1 MKILYIP
8 VAKKIKENSLK
19 NIFFCFIYNIKIILK
34 NFLLKKKITTSTQGY
49 IESAIRMNAKI
60 FELPFNYCIFF
71 SKLLNLY
78 FDGIFINWKFTN
90 NRNDKKIHD
99 KLIKLS
105 KKFNI
110 KKVIVDTTDL
120 SHHYIREDVLEKYD
134 FVIKREKPKSITNEK
149 YLTTML
155 PLKLI
160 EYKVKRKKEFIEW
173 AKIGK
178 LKPNIQNKYDVFFSG
193 TSNNERRT
201 ELVNLLKNSNI
212 KFYGGLK
219 RIPFNDYLNTIYN
232 SSINLAIAG
241 VKGAEFTFRH
251 LEILSC
257 CSFLMCHEEINK
269 LDLPL
274 PLKDGVHFVSYKN
287 NEDVIEKIN
296 FYLKNDHLRK
306 KIAQNGRNILVEHY
320 SPQKHG
326 YLILKKIFNN

>member
-8 VAKKIKENSLK
+8 VAKKIKENNLK
-19 NIFFCFIYNIKIILK
+19 NIFICFIYNIKIILK

-71 SKLLNLY
+71 SKFLNLY

-90 NRNDKKIHD
+90 NRKDKKIYD

-120 SHHYIREDVLEKYD
+120 SYHLIRQDVLEKYD
-134 FVIKREKPKSITNEK
+134 FVIKREKHKSITNEK

-160 EYKVKRKKEFIEW
+160 EYKVQKKNEFIEW
-173 AKIGK
+173 PKIGR
-178 LKPNIQNKYDVFFSG
+178 LKPNIHNKYDVFFSG
-193 TSNNERRT
+193 TSNNKRRT

-219 RIPFNDYLNTIYN
+219 RIPFNDYLKTIYN

-241 VKGAEFTFRH
+241 VGGAEFTFRH

-274 PLKDGVHFVSYKN
+274 PLKDGVHFVSYRN
-287 NEDVIEKIN
+287 NEDVLEKIN

-326 YLILKKIFNN
+326 YLILKKIFY